1 MGKFTGDQIKQR
13 YEKLEGERGT
23 WKTHWQEIADYFI
36 PRKDNVNKT
45 TTPGEKKSITLLDN
59 TGIQSCELLA
69 GALHGM
75 LTNPNA
81 EWFELSTGEEELDKQ
96 DDVRMFLQES
106 ARRLHGLL
114 NASNFQTEVHELYL
128 DLCSFATAPMSIEED
143 EESHIRFASR
153 AISHIVVEENAK
165 GFVDEVYREFEWTA
179 RQIVEFFGMDVLEK
193 STKVK
198 EAFEKNMDTMFKII
212 HAVYPQK
219 RVDGKQKGRYPFN
232 SQYIL
237 HCDSAEL
244 QYKGFLE
251 FPFVVPRW
259 SKATGEKYGRG
270 PGAVALPEMKTLNKM
285 TETTLI
291 GAQKVVDPPMQVPD
305 DGFILPLVTHPGGL
319 NYYRSGSQERIEPIL
334 NDARIDFGYEAMKDR
349 RTRVR
354 EAFYVDQLQ
363 LGTGPQ
369 MTATEVNQRTEEK
382 MRLLGPM
389 LGRMQS
395 EFLRPLIDRCFAIA
409 YRKGLLP
416 EAPVDLQGRELTVR
430 YSSMIARAQRMSEIT
445 NVARTIQAIAPFVQV
460 DPTAM
465 DNFNADE
472 SVRKIANINGL
483 PQEMLRD
490 KKQVE
495 QIRQSR
501 AQAQQ
506 EAVDMQKK
514 QAETANAVDMSAA
527 VKNVSQSGV

>member
-212 HAVYPQK
+212 HA
-219 RVDGKQKGRYPFN
+219 
-232 SQYIL
+232 
-237 HCDSAEL
+237 
-244 QYKGFLE
+244 
-251 FPFVVPRW
+251 
-259 SKATGEKYGRG
+259 
-270 PGAVALPEMKTLNKM
+270 
-285 TETTLI
+285 
-291 GAQKVVDPPMQVPD
+291 
-305 DGFILPLVTHPGGL
+305 HP
-319 NYYRSGSQERIEPIL
+319 
-334 NDARIDFGYEAMKDR
+334 
-349 RTRVR
+349 
-354 EAFYVDQLQ
+354 AFD
-363 LGTGPQ
+363 
-369 MTATEVNQRTEEK
+369 
-382 MRLLGPM
+382 
-389 LGRMQS
+389 
-395 EFLRPLIDRCFAIA
+395 
-409 YRKGLLP
+409 
-416 EAPVDLQGRELTVR
+416 
-430 YSSMIARAQRMSEIT
+430 
-445 NVARTIQAIAPFVQV
+445 
-460 DPTAM
+460 
-465 DNFNADE
+465 
-472 SVRKIANINGL
+472 
-483 PQEMLRD
+483 D
-490 KKQVE
+490 KKP
-495 QIRQSR
+495 
-501 AQAQQ
+501 AF
-506 EAVDMQKK
+506 DKLKK
-514 QAETANAVDMSAA
+514 MKQ
-527 VKNVSQSGV
+527 